1 MVESTPLISVISP
14 VYNAEKILPE
24 LIKRVELSLSSI
36 TNNFELI
43 LVEDCGTDDSWAVIE
58 QYSKEKKWIRGI
70 KLSRNFGQHYAI
82 SAGLDLAIGEWV
94 VVMDCDLQ
102 DQPEEIS
109 KLYHK
114 ALTGYDIVLAQRTV
128 RKDSYFKRLSSKL
141 FYRTLGYLTGSKQDE
156 TVGNFGI
163 YNKKVVAAIRSLK
176 ESIRFFPS
184 MVSWVGFSKTSIEVK
199 HEGRHT
205 GSSNYTFSKLLRL
218 SLDIILAYS
227 DKPIRLVM
235 KVGAIIA
242 FVSFFFAVFIF
253 SQWFFGDIEV
263 PGYTSLIISLWLIFG
278 TLLLTLGV
286 IGLYIG
292 KSFEEGKRRPIYIV
306 EKSTF

>member
-1 MVESTPLISVISP
+1 VVESTPLISVISP

-24 LIKRVELSLSSI
+24 LIKRIESSMSSI
-36 TNNFELI
+36 TDNFELV
-43 LVEDCGTDDSWAVIE
+43 LVEDCGPDDSWTVIE
-58 QYSKEKKWIRGI
+58 KYAKTKKWIKGV

-102 DQPEEIS
+102 DRPEEIP
-109 KLYHK
+109 KLYRK
-114 ALTGYDIVLAQRTV
+114 ALTGYDVVLAQRTV
-128 RKDSYFKRLSSKL
+128 RKDGFFKKLSSKL

-163 YNKKVVAAIRSLK
+163 YNKKVITAINALK
-176 ESIRFFPS
+176 ENIRFFPS
-184 MVSWVGFSKTSIEVK
+184 MVSWVGFSQTSIDVQ
-199 HEGRHT
+199 HEGRQIGT
-205 GSSNYTFSKLLRL
+205 SNYNFSKLLRL

-235 KVGAIIA
+235 KMGALIA
-242 FVSFFFAVFIF
+242 LISFIFAIRVF

-292 KSFEEGKRRPIYIV
+292 KTFEEGKRRPIYIV
-306 EKSTF
+306 DKSTF

>member
-1 MVESTPLISVISP
+1 
-14 VYNAEKILPE
+14 
-24 LIKRVELSLSSI
+24 
-36 TNNFELI
+36 
-43 LVEDCGTDDSWAVIE
+43 
-58 QYSKEKKWIRGI
+58 
-70 KLSRNFGQHYAI
+70 
-82 SAGLDLAIGEWV
+82 LDLAIGDWV

-102 DQPEEIS
+102 DRPEEIP
-109 KLYHK
+109 KLYRK
-114 ALTGYDIVLAQRTV
+114 ALTGYDVVLAQRTV
-128 RKDSYFKRLSSKL
+128 RKDGFFKKLSSKL

-163 YNKKVVAAIRSLK
+163 YNKKVITAINALK
-176 ESIRFFPS
+176 ENIRFFPS
-184 MVSWVGFSKTSIEVK
+184 MVSWVGFSQTSIDVQ
-199 HEGRHT
+199 HEGRQIGT
-205 GSSNYTFSKLLRL
+205 SNYNFSKLLRL

-235 KVGAIIA
+235 KMGALIA
-242 FVSFFFAVFIF
+242 LISFIFAIRVF

-292 KSFEEGKRRPIYIV
+292 KTFEEGKRRPIYIV
-306 EKSTF
+306 DKSTF